1 MLAEMATKQ
10 FSKRGAEA
18 RGISDDA
25 SAETGEGAGG
35 SPVPCGPCRGTG
47 KLLSTAATGPALGEL
62 HTVRCPWCEGTG
74 VTIPDHDAQEHPAE
88 TPPVLTEAQLEER
101 KAALAAQ
108 AKARPR
114 KPAAKKPATR
124 KPAAKKAPA
133 KKVAAKKP
141 AAE

>member
-1 MLAEMATKQ
+1 MLAGMATKQ

-18 RGISDDA
+18 RGITEDA
-25 SAETGEGAGG
+25 PAGAGG
-35 SPVPCGPCRGTG
+35 SPVSCGPCRGTG

-74 VTIPDHDAQEHPAE
+74 ISIPDHDAQEHPAE

-114 KPAAKKPATR
+114 KTAARKPAAKKAAAKPAAR
-124 KPAAKKAPA
+124 KSAAKKAPA
-133 KKVAAKKP
+133 KKP

>member
-1 MLAEMATKQ
+1 MLAGMATKQ
-10 FSKRGAEA
+10 FSKRGAQA

-25 SAETGEGAGG
+25 PEAGNGA
-35 SPVPCGPCRGTG
+35 PAPCGPCRGTG
-47 KLLSTAATGPALGEL
+47 ELLSTAATGPALGEP

-74 VTIPDHDAQEHPAE
+74 ITIPDHDAQEHPAE
-88 TPPVLTEAQLEER
+88 TPPVLTEEQLEER

-114 KPAAKKPATR
+114 KPAAKKPA
-124 KPAAKKAPA
+124 AKKAPA
-133 KKVAAKKP
+133 KKAPAKKPAAKKP

>member
-1 MLAEMATKQ
+1 MLAGMATKQ
-10 FSKRGAEA
+10 FSKRGAQA

-25 SAETGEGAGG
+25 PAEVG
-35 SPVPCGPCRGTG
+35 PCGPCRGTG
-47 KLLSTAATGPALGEL
+47 KLLSSAATGPELGEQ
-62 HTVRCPWCEGTG
+62 HTVTCPWCDGTG
-74 VTIPDHDAQEHPAE
+74 TRIPDRDAQEHPAE

-114 KPAAKKPATR
+114 KPAAKKPATK

-133 KKVAAKKP
+133 KKAAAKKKP

>member
-1 MLAEMATKQ
+1 MLAGMATKQ
-10 FSKRGAEA
+10 FSKRGAAA
-18 RGISDDA
+18 RGLTDDA
-25 SAETGEGAGG
+25 PESSGPT
-35 SPVPCGPCRGTG
+35 PCGPCRGTG
-47 KLLSTAATGPALGEL
+47 KLLSSAATGPELGEP

-74 VTIPDHDAQEHPAE
+74 TSIPDHDAQEHPSE

-114 KPAAKKPATR
+114 KPAAKKPAAR
-124 KPAAKKAPA
+124 KTAAKKAPA
-133 KKVAAKKP
+133 KKKP

>member
-1 MLAEMATKQ
+1 MLAGMATKQ
-10 FSKRGAEA
+10 FSKRGAKA
-18 RGISDDA
+18 RGITDDA
-25 SAETGEGAGG
+25 PEEAAATPG
-35 SPVPCGPCRGTG
+35 PCGPCRGTG
-47 KLLSTAATGPALGEL
+47 KLLSTAATGPGLGEL

-74 VTIPDHDAQEHPAE
+74 TSIPDHDAQEHPAE

-114 KPAAKKPATR
+114 KPAAR
-124 KPAAKKAPA
+124 KTAAKKAPA
-133 KKVAAKKP
+133 RKKP